1 MASMLK
7 KAILYLG
14 LGPDDEYDSYGAY
27 AESQPTVEEPPELVF
42 DEPGTPEPAPPSA
55 LSNVRPL
62 TDDPP
67 RAAASERPSKGPAS
81 PARPA
86 AVPSSPVVR
95 TLPPVVTAKPSTI
108 APVSFNEAQEI
119 GDRYSANQ
127 PVIVNLQGAD
137 RELARRLIDFAS
149 GLCYGLGGE
158 MERVAN
164 QVYLLTPADVEL
176 PEDERR
182 RLMGGAAG

>member
-14 LGPDDEYDSYGAY
+14 LGPDEEYDSYGAY
-27 AESQPTVEEPPELVF
+27 AESQPQVDEPPELVF
-42 DEPGTPEPAPPSA
+42 DEPEPAAPSA

-62 TDDPP
+62 T
-67 RAAASERPSKGPAS
+67 AE
-81 PARPA
+81 PARPPEPEPA
-86 AVPSSPVVR
+86 RPVQASPTRPSAVPSSPVVR

-108 APVSFNEAQEI
+108 TPTSFNEAQEI
-119 GDRYSANQ
+119 GDRYAANQ
-127 PVIVNLQGAD
+127 PVIVNLQSAD
-137 RELARRLIDFAS
+137 RDLARRLIDFAS

-176 PEDERR
+176 PKDERE
-182 RLMGGAAG
+182 RLMGGASG

>member
-14 LGPDDEYDSYGAY
+14 LGPDEEYDSYGAY
-27 AESQPTVEEPPELVF
+27 AESQPGVEEPPELVF
-42 DEPGTPEPAPPSA
+42 DDPQAAEPRRPSA

-62 TDDPP
+62 TGEPPTDHPDPATQP
-67 RAAASERPSKGPAS
+67 AVTTARPS
-81 PARPA
+81 

-95 TLPPVVTAKPSTI
+95 TLPAVVTAKPSTI
-108 APVSFNEAQEI
+108 TPSSFNDAQEI
-119 GDRYSANQ
+119 GDRYTANQ
-127 PVIVNLQGAD
+127 PVIVNLQNAD

-164 QVYLLTPADVEL
+164 QVYLLTPSDVEL

-182 RLMGGAAG
+182 RLMSGPSAG

>member
-14 LGPDDEYDSYGAY
+14 LGPDEEYDSYGAY
-27 AESQPTVEEPPELVF
+27 AEAQPDAEEQPELVF
-42 DEPGTPEPAPPSA
+42 DKTPEATAPSA
-55 LSNVRPL
+55 LSNIRPIGSPEPAAEPEPVRAP
-62 TDDPP
+62 TQT
-67 RAAASERPSKGPAS
+67 RPSAL
-81 PARPA
+81 
-86 AVPSSPVVR
+86 PSSPVVR
-95 TLPPVVTAKPSTI
+95 TLPPVVTAKPSTV
-108 APVSFNEAQEI
+108 APVSFNDAQEI
-119 GDRYSANQ
+119 GDKYAGNQ
-127 PVIVNLQGAD
+127 PVILNLQSAD
-137 RELARRLIDFAS
+137 RDLARRLIDFAS

-182 RLMGGAAG
+182 RLMGGSPAG

>member
-1 MASMLK
+1 
-7 KAILYLG
+7 ILYLG
-14 LGPDDEYDSYGAY
+14 LGPDEEYDSYGAY
-27 AESQPTVEEPPELVF
+27 ADNQPAPDDAPELVF
-42 DEPGTPEPAPPSA
+42 DETPPEPTQPSA

-62 TDDPP
+62 TDPSSTAAP
-67 RAAASERPSKGPAS
+67 EAEPAAAPTPPSRRPS
-81 PARPA
+81 

-119 GDRYSANQ
+119 GDRYAANQ

-182 RLMGGAAG
+182 RLMGGSSTG

>member
-14 LGPDDEYDSYGAY
+14 LGPDEEYDSYGAY
-27 AESQPTVEEPPELVF
+27 AESQPMVDEPPELVF
-42 DEPGTPEPAPPSA
+42 DESPPAETRQPSA

-62 TDDPP
+62 TGDAKGPP
-67 RAAASERPSKGPAS
+67 EPEPAQPVAAARPS
-81 PARPA
+81 

-108 APVSFNEAQEI
+108 TPVSFNDAQEI
-119 GDRYSANQ
+119 GDKYTANQ
-127 PVIVNLQGAD
+127 PVIINLQNAD

-164 QVYLLTPADVEL
+164 QVYLLTPNDVEL
-176 PEDERR
+176 PEDDRR
-182 RLMGGAAG
+182 RLMGGAGTG

>member
-14 LGPDDEYDSYGAY
+14 LGPDEEYDSYGAY
-27 AESQPTVEEPPELVF
+27 AESQPPVEEPPELVF
-42 DEPGTPEPAPPSA
+42 DEPEPVAPSA

-62 TDDPP
+62 TGESSLAPDPAP
-67 RAAASERPSKGPAS
+67 VQASPAS
-81 PARPA
+81 PTRPS

-108 APVSFNEAQEI
+108 APTSFNEAQEI
-119 GDRYSANQ
+119 GDRYAANQ

-137 RELARRLIDFAS
+137 RDLARRLIDFAS

-176 PEDERR
+176 PEDERE
-182 RLMGGAAG
+182 RLMGGSSG